1 MNVEKI
7 LKEERMKQG
16 ISQQQLA
23 DMAGVTKRAISYWEN
38 GKRKMTVDSA
48 DKIFKVLHVSIIL
61 GEQMKM

>member
-7 LKEERMKQG
+7 LKEERVKQG

-23 DMAGVTKRAISYWEN
+23 DMTGVTKRAISYWET
-38 GKRKMTVDSA
+38 GRRKMTVDSA
-48 DKIFKVLHVSIIL
+48 DKIFKTLHVSIIL

>member
-7 LKEERMKQG
+7 LKEERVKQG

-23 DMAGVTKRAISYWEN
+23 DMTGVTKRAISYWET
-38 GKRKMTVDSA
+38 GRRKMTVDSA
-48 DKIFKVLHVSIIL
+48 DKIFKALHVSIIL